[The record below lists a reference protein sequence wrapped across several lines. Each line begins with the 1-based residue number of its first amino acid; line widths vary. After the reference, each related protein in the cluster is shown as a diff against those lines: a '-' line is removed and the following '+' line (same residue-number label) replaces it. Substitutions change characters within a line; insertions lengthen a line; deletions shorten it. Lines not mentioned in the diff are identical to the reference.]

1 MSSDKLWT
9 EDLGQLFSSTSI
21 VPTSDMTLEAKMNAL
36 TRLVL
41 VSSLVMALFDL
52 TLGVVMLFVSIV
64 VIVAVYSA
72 KKEGYEDPP
81 SFPPSSARFC
91 NDAVPIAP
99 NDPTFVSLNQRL
111 VGPPNPKTLIP
122 PFCVA
127 PSHDLSVW
135 KENDLVQHSAI
146 NAHTNFD
153 LNRSGYVA
161 GLPSKCTT
169 CHYVPCMCHVHK
181 KFNAA
186 AAATYR
192 DRLLTQTLQP
202 GVYQK
207 SYVGEPI
214 NANIGITSPQPFAPT
229 AVETAPDGSS
239 VSYVQYNPAACGV
252 TRLSSPP
259 QPQPQTQDNVY
270 DPRFTGYGTSYRG
283 YTDDLTGQAKFF
295 YKDVDT
301 VIRPDYIVRSHV
313 DIFPWADRYGPRVE
327 EEEEPCEM
335 RTLANQAFH
344 DATLTFR
351 TELQERQMR
360 KRNAEMWQRRA
371 FPKSTQPQP

>member
-1 MSSDKLWT
+1 MSSGDKLWT
-9 EDLGQLFSSTSI
+9 EDLGQLFSSSSI

-36 TRLVL
+36 TRLAL
-41 VSSLVMALFDL
+41 VSSLVMALFNL
-52 TLGVVMLFVSIV
+52 TLGIVMLFISII

-72 KKEGYEDPP
+72 KKEGYEDPVM
-81 SFPPSSARFC
+81 FC
-91 NDAVPIAP
+91 NDAVPITP

-111 VGPPNPKTLIP
+111 VGPANPKTLIP
-122 PFCVA
+122 PFCAA

-135 KENDLVQHSAI
+135 KENNLVQHSAI
-146 NAHTNFD
+146 NAQTNFD
-153 LNRSGYVA
+153 LNRSGYSSSYSSM
-161 GLPSKCTT
+161 PSKCTT

-181 KFNAA
+181 KFAA
-186 AAATYR
+186 EDPAAYR

-214 NANIGITSPQPFAPT
+214 NTNLGITLTQPFAPT
-229 AVETAPDGSS
+229 AVEETPESIKFIQYQPA
-239 VSYVQYNPAACGV
+239 SYERV
-252 TRLSSPP
+252 TTLASSSPP
-259 QPQPQTQDNVY
+259 QQQPQTQDNVY

-301 VIRPDYIVRSHV
+301 VIRPNYIVRSHV
-313 DIFPWADRYGPRVE
+313 DIFPWADRYGPRE
-327 EEEEPCEM
+327 EKKEECDI
-335 RTLANQAFH
+335 RTLANQSFH
-344 DATLTFR
+344 DSTLTFR

-371 FPKSTQPQP
+371 FPKSTQPQHQ